1 MAIYGQFEGV
11 VTKIASNTTSTQDG
25 TTYYPAII
33 EIDYNHKR
41 PDRKIILQSGMQSDV
56 SIIGEERTVLSY
68 VLNPLQNYR
77 KELFKNNHFY

>member
-33 EIDYNHKR
+33 EIDYNQVNESEK
-41 PDRKIILQSGMQSDV
+41 SNT
-56 SIIGEERTVLSY
+56 SIRECRVMF
-68 VLNPLQNYR
+68 Q
-77 KELFKNNHFY
+77 